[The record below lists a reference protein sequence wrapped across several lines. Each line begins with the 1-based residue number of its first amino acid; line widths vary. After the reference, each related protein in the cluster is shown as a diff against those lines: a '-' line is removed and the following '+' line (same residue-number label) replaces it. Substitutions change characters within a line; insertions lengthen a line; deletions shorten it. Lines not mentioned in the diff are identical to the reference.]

1 VNSSEDATIVLSAKR
16 ISMIPI
22 KTILA
27 PTDITVLSLPAI
39 RYALEI
45 GLERNA
51 EVIIYHVIESEYAG
65 FGNDDP
71 HNPAM
76 ALVPQEKKRL
86 NEFVQNNFADYL
98 NKVAKITELIE
109 CGLPY
114 EKIVA
119 KADHVCADLIV
130 MSTHGRTGL
139 EQLILGSVTAKVV
152 ARAGCPVLLIRPK

>member
-1 VNSSEDATIVLSAKR
+1 
-16 ISMIPI
+16 MIPI

-27 PTDITVLSLPAI
+27 PTDVTVLSLPAI

-65 FGNDDP
+65 FGDDDP
-71 HNPAM
+71 HDPAM
-76 ALVPQEKKRL
+76 ALVPQQKKRL
-86 NEFVQNNFADYL
+86 NQFVQNNFADYL
-98 NKVAKITELIE
+98 DKLKITELVE
-109 CGLPY
+109 SGLPY
-114 EKIVA
+114 EKIIA
-119 KADHVCADLIV
+119 KAAHLRADLIV

-152 ARAGCPVLLIRPK
+152 ARASCPVLSIKPK

>member
-1 VNSSEDATIVLSAKR
+1 
-16 ISMIPI
+16 MIPI

-27 PTDITVLSLPAI
+27 PTDVTVLSLPAI

-65 FGNDDP
+65 FGDDDP
-71 HNPAM
+71 HDPAM
-76 ALVPQEKKRL
+76 ALVPQQKKRL

-98 NKVAKITELIE
+98 NKVKVTELIE

-114 EKIVA
+114 EKIIA
-119 KADHVCADLIV
+119 KADHMRADLIV
-130 MSTHGRTGL
+130 MSTHGLTGL
-139 EQLILGSVTAKVV
+139 ERLILGSVTAKVV
-152 ARAGCPVLLIRPK
+152 TRASCPVLSIKPK

>member
-1 VNSSEDATIVLSAKR
+1 
-16 ISMIPI
+16 MIPI
-22 KTILA
+22 RTILA
-27 PTDITVLSLPAI
+27 PSDISSLSLPAI

-65 FGNDDP
+65 FGDGDPND
-71 HNPAM
+71 PAM
-76 ALVPQEKKRL
+76 ALVPQQKKRL
-86 NEFVQNNFADYL
+86 NEFVRNNFADYL
-98 NKVAKITELIE
+98 NKVKITEWVE

-119 KADHVCADLIV
+119 KAGHVHADLIV

-152 ARAGCPVLLIRPK
+152 ARAACPVLSIKPK

>member
-1 VNSSEDATIVLSAKR
+1 ML
-16 ISMIPI
+16 PI

-27 PTDITVLSLPAI
+27 PTDITVLSVAAL

-65 FGNDDP
+65 FGDDDP
-71 HNPAM
+71 HDPAM
-76 ALVPQEKKRL
+76 ALVPQQKKRL

-98 NKVAKITELIE
+98 NKVKITELIE

-114 EKIVA
+114 EKISA
-119 KADHVCADLIV
+119 KAADMRADLIV
-130 MSTHGRTGL
+130 MATHGRTGL

-152 ARAGCPVLLIRPK
+152 ARAACPVLSIKPK

>member
-1 VNSSEDATIVLSAKR
+1 
-16 ISMIPI
+16 MIPT

-51 EVIIYHVIESEYAG
+51 EVIIYHVIESQYAG
-65 FGNDDP
+65 FGDDDL

-76 ALVPQEKKRL
+76 ALVPQQKKRL

-98 NKVAKITELIE
+98 NKVKMTELIE

-119 KADHVCADLIV
+119 KASHVCADLVV

-152 ARAGCPVLLIRPK
+152 ARAGCPVLSIRPK